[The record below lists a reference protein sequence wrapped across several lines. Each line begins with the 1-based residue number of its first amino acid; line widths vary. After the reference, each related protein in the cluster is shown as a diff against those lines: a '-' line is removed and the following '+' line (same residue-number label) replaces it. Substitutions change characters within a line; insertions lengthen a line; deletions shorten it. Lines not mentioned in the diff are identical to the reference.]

1 MSEAHQEHVHE
12 KECANCGTGVIGEYC
27 HHCGQKARLHKD
39 SFFHMV
45 THFVA
50 DYFHYDH
57 KFLQTLK
64 LLIIKPGRL
73 SREYMSGRR
82 ASYLHPIQL
91 YIFVSAVFFLFFFMS
106 FHVRSYYDKDGAVT
120 TEYVWGF
127 DADKGR
133 KAEAATAAVH
143 EPDVM
148 GTGTRAARDTAIAVV
163 SRTPFSFSMYYA
175 ANLQYKLVH
184 MYAYKRHIYSYAE
197 AQEKTLEAFFH
208 NIPKLFFVMMPLF
221 ALLLQLFFGRKGF
234 MYVDHAVM
242 SLHFHSFVF
251 ISCLVGLAMNYI
263 PGMPM
268 FVTYLFVA
276 ILPGFYFLL
285 SAHFFYQRHWIYTVV
300 MGGVMWIGY
309 LYLVLILAILYLYL
323 VMLI

>member
-1 MSEAHQEHVHE
+1 MSHDHHQGIAID
-12 KECANCGTGVIGEYC
+12 CANCGTTVVGEYC
-27 HHCGQKARLHKD
+27 HHCGQKARLHRD

-64 LLIIKPGRL
+64 LLIARPGRL
-73 SREYMSGRR
+73 SRAYMEGRR

-106 FHVRSYYDKDGAVT
+106 FHVHSYYDDGALI
-120 TEYVWGF
+120 TEYTWGF
-127 DADKGR
+127 DAEKG
-133 KAEAATAAVH
+133 KDEAAVAH
-143 EPDVM
+143 EPDEM
-148 GTGTRAARDTAIAVV
+148 GTGTRAARDTAVAVV
-163 SRTPFSFSMYYA
+163 NRLQFSFDALYL

-184 MYAYKRHIYSYAE
+184 MYAYKHHIYSYAE
-197 AQEKTLEAFFH
+197 AQDKTLEAFFH

-251 ISCLVGLAMNYI
+251 ISCLVGLAVNYI
-263 PGMPM
+263 PHMP
-268 FVTYLFVA
+268 VEATYLFGV
-276 ILPGFYFLL
+276 IIPGIYFLL
-285 SAHFFYQRHWIYTVV
+285 STHFFYRRHWVYTIV
-300 MGGVMWIGY
+300 MGGVMWVGY
-309 LYLVLILAILYLYL
+309 IYLVLILALLYFWL
-323 VMLI
+323 VTMI